1 MAQKSLLRCCSLA
14 VLLLSQ
20 LVQSRSAFRLRRRE
34 TVVLKGSG
42 PCPSASRHP
51 NRPEQGREKKRG
63 LCKEP
68 EPRGV
73 LRVRAIRGRL
83 LRGCSCTVSR
93 LVLCPTATT
102 HPQVYQDKHRRCALI
117 IGPFTMRHKQTQLS
131 LAIAKDSTFL
141 ALRHCVPSTA

>member
-1 MAQKSLLRCCSLA
+1 MAQKNLLRCCSLA

-73 LRVRAIRGRL
+73 LRVRAIRG
-83 LRGCSCTVSR
+83 
-93 LVLCPTATT
+93 
-102 HPQVYQDKHRRCALI
+102 CA
-117 IGPFTMRHKQTQLS
+117 
-131 LAIAKDSTFL
+131 D
-141 ALRHCVPSTA
+141 ALVPSLGLSSAQQLPRTLKCIK